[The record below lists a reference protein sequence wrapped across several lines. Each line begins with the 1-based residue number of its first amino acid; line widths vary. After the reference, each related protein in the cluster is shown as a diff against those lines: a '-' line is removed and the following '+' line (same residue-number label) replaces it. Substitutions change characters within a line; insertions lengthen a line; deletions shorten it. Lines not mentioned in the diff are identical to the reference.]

1 MNRFFSSC
9 DNNLEDHISFNKLL
23 SQKIEQNENKK
34 QKITETR
41 FLIFFVHRKNVD
53 YLRDYIAQI

>member
-23 SQKIEQNENKK
+23 SQKIEQNEKNKK
-34 QKITETR
+34 NHKND
-41 FLIFFVHRKNVD
+41 FFVHRKNID
-53 YLRDYIAQI
+53 YLHDYIAQI